1 MTHYVCSGDCGG
13 ESETPKL
20 CDAADCT
27 KEGEPLTACN
37 CSDGLHVG
45 IVNDAEEEIDVDEE
59 IVEE

>member
-45 IVNDAEEEIDVDEE
+45 IVNDADEE